1 MKSSSQLH
9 KIKSTPKG
17 IFTSLTLKSF
27 LLFLIWPFG
36 ALISALAQYRKPMAK
51 TVVWLFCVYFGF
63 SMVIPENIE
72 GAGDAARYAYK
83 LEVMYNQ
90 VPTFNYLISMIY
102 NPDDGFVDIYQPL
115 ATWLIAFFTDD
126 PRWLFALFGGVFGF
140 FYVKNLWIIFDKIDI
155 RLRSSLLMVLFMLT
169 FALINPI
176 WNINGV
182 RMWTAAQVFVYGVL
196 SYFINKDKKGIIWIA
211 SSFLFHFSFLFP
223 TSVFILFLVIPKRL
237 NLVFFFYIIASFVSE
252 IDTAFIRSELSILPQ
267 VFQTRV
273 EGYTNETYIETIKE
287 NTNLTLLQI
296 LSASFMKILTYG
308 WIIILYLSRKK
319 WNIKTPS
326 VTRLFKFSLFFGGF
340 AQLAGS
346 VASGGRFM
354 TIANMLFFAVFIVVI
369 FQNNFKHFFQT
380 QKIVSVPMLFFI
392 VIFSIRIGFEMMGLL
407 VLFGNPFLALFIKDT
422 FPMMKLI
429 TQIFN

>member
-1 MKSSSQLH
+1 MKLSSQLH

-72 GAGDAARYAYK
+72 GAGDAARYAYQ
-83 LEVMYNQ
+83 LEVMHDEGSS
-90 VPTFNYLISMIY
+90 FNYLISMIY
-102 NPDDGFVDIYQPL
+102 NPDSGFVDIYQPL
-115 ATWLIAFFTDD
+115 ATWLIAFFTND
-126 PRWLFALFGGVFGF
+126 PRWLFALFGAIFGF
-140 FYVKNLWIIFDKIDI
+140 FYVKNLWFIFDKIDT
-155 RLRSSLLMVLFMLT
+155 RLRSSIFMILFLLT

-182 RMWTAAQVFVYGVL
+182 RMWTAAQVFIYGVFC
-196 SYFINKDKKGIIWIA
+196 YFINKDKKGIIWIA
-211 SSFLFHFSFLFP
+211 STFLFHFSFLFP

-273 EGYTNETYIETIKE
+273 EGYTNDTYIETIKE

-296 LSASFMKILTYG
+296 LSASFIKILTYG

-319 WNIKTPS
+319 WNIKTHS
-326 VTRLFKFSLFFGGF
+326 VTRLFEFSLFFGGF

-354 TIANMLFFAVFIVVI
+354 TIANMLFFAVFIAVI
-369 FQNNFKHFFQT
+369 FQNNFKHYFQF
-380 QKIVSVPMLFFI
+380 QKLISVPMLFFI

-407 VLFGNPFLALFIKDT
+407 VLFGNPILALFVKDT
-422 FPMMKLI
+422 FPIMKLI